1 MFSWLPPL
9 QQAPAI
15 VFAAVVL
22 IVVIFLIARVARL
35 SQPLALA
42 VALTPPMA
50 LAIVLE
56 RGLASGLI

>member
-9 QQAPAI
+9 QQGVAI
-15 VFAAVVL
+15 VTAALLL
-22 IVVIFLIARVARL
+22 IIVIFLIARVARL

-42 VALTPPMA
+42 VAITPPMA
-50 LAIVLE
+50 LAVVLE